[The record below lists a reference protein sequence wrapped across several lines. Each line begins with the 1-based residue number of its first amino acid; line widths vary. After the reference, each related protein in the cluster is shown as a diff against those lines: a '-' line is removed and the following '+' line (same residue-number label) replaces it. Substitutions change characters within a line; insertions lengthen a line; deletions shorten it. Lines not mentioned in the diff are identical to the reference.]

1 MTLIVKDVDWENAKH
16 KLSKIREKVFV
27 CEWRIPRECEFDKQD
42 SKATHMLVLD
52 DEQQAIATGRLTP
65 KGEIGRIAVVP
76 KYRGPEV
83 YQTLFGALISKAN
96 HLGLEKVFVHCEL
109 EGVDYYQ
116 KQGFEP
122 VGTVF
127 MDAGVPRQK
136 MACSTSSFTLNRV
149 ELTH

>member
-1 MTLIVKDVDWENAKH
+1 MTLIVKDVDWEKAKH
-16 KLSKIREKVFV
+16 RLSKIREKVFV
-27 CEWRIPRECEFDKQD
+27 CEWRIPKEYEFDKQD

-52 DEQQAIATGRLTP
+52 DEQHEIATGRLTSR
-65 KGEIGRIAVVP
+65 GEIGRIAVVP
-76 KYRGPEV
+76 QHRGPEV

-96 HLGLEKVFVHCEL
+96 HLGLEKVFVLCEL

-127 MDAGVPRQK
+127 MDAGVARQK
-136 MACSTSSFTLNRV
+136 MACSTSTFTLNRV